1 MAIGGGGAEITIV
14 ALIDLLP
21 SATDFAVMVTLP
33 PVGTAEGAVYVVCSW
48 LPVLTGL
55 KLPQELDPQVTD
67 QLTPAADVSFVSC
80 AVRAVM
86 LPAETDAGGGLRK
99 AIEIAAGV
107 MLRVTELIAEGSLVT
122 AALIVTVPPKG
133 IAAGAL

>member
-1 MAIGGGGAEITIV
+1 
-14 ALIDLLP
+14 
-21 SATDFAVMVTLP
+21 
-33 PVGTAEGAVYVVCSW
+33 
-48 LPVLTGL
+48 
-55 KLPQELDPQVTD
+55 
-67 QLTPAADVSFVSC
+67 
-80 AVRAVM
+80 M